1 MHSSAG
7 GGDRGQGYQ
16 HVIGW
21 RNRLRRRD
29 DGSRRQQRGRGI
41 AACLGRAPLSVLAGL
56 VLLVPSVGTAV
67 ASVEVGVGATN
78 VTLRVD
84 SVGDADVSWDSAGAH
99 RSLLIARDGSLHYGA
114 GLVGPDVSHPS
125 EGVALPWKVTVRQTP
140 DGSFYAVQAW
150 RRLVAGPIELRFS
163 RWKGEPTKLVLD
175 VVCCKWGSVNV
186 EGSASF
192 HGKPIFG
199 YSATPQ
205 GSPLD
210 PFGRNVYLD
219 SFRDGHW
226 ERMMGI
232 LTHRPTG
239 TFSLWIRANWS
250 GTSYRG
256 TIPGPNWGWTLA
268 PDAAANAA
276 TTKRR

>member
-1 MHSSAG
+1 MAG
-7 GGDRGQGYQ
+7 GYR
-16 HVIGW
+16 HMIGW
-21 RNRLRRRD
+21 CNSLVRRGDVGR
-29 DGSRRQQRGRGI
+29 SQQRQRGI
-41 AACLGRAPLSVLAGL
+41 AVCFGRATLWVFVSLAL
-56 VLLVPSVGTAV
+56 FVSFAGTAV
-67 ASVEVGVGATN
+67 GSVEVGVDARN

-84 SVGDADVSWDSAGAH
+84 SVGDAEVTWDSTGARH
-99 RSLLIARDGSLHYGA
+99 SLLIARDGSLHYGA
-114 GLVGPDVSHPS
+114 GLSGPDVSHPA
-125 EGVALPWKVTVRQTP
+125 EGVSLPWEVTVRQTP
-140 DGSFYAVQAW
+140 DGSLYAVQAW
-150 RRLVAGPIELRFS
+150 RRLVTGPIELRFS
-163 RWKGEPTKLVLD
+163 RWRGEPTRLALD

-210 PFGRNVYLD
+210 PLGRNVYLD
-219 SFRDGHW
+219 SMRDGHW
-226 ERMMGI
+226 LRMMGI

-268 PDAAANAA
+268 PDAAATAVA
-276 TTKRR
+276 TKR

>member
-1 MHSSAG
+1 ML
-7 GGDRGQGYQ
+7 
-16 HVIGW
+16 
-21 RNRLRRRD
+21 LRRLVVSMWC
-29 DGSRRQQRGRGI
+29 GSRRETLCVV
-41 AACLGRAPLSVLAGL
+41 AALALLVSLAG
-56 VLLVPSVGTAV
+56 TAA
-67 ASVEVGVGATN
+67 ASVEVGVGEGN

-84 SVGDADVSWDSAGAH
+84 SVGTPRSRWDSAGAR
-99 RSLLIARDGSLHYGA
+99 RSLVIARDGSFHYGA
-114 GLVGPDVSHPS
+114 GLSGPDVSHAA
-125 EGVALPWKVTVRQTP
+125 GAVRLPWEVTVRQTP

-150 RRLVAGPIELRFS
+150 RRLDTGPVELRFS
-163 RWKGEPTKLVLD
+163 RWQGAPTTLLLS
-175 VVCCKWGSVNV
+175 VVCCKWGSVNL

-205 GSPLD
+205 GAPLD

-219 SFRDGHW
+219 SFRAGHW
-226 ERMMGI
+226 QRMMGI

-239 TFSLWIRANWS
+239 TFSLWIRANWA

-268 PDAAANAA
+268 PDAAATA
-276 TTKRR
+276 TATKK